1 MIVDGKPVVMGSRT
15 VKDPNGY
22 DIMTVYIADKN
33 GYRAVSKVAYRG
45 LSKEERL
52 KQARYKSLIIGG

>member
-22 DIMTVYIADKN
+22 DIMTIYIADKN
-33 GYRAVSKVAYRG
+33 GYRAISKVAYRG
-45 LSKEERL
+45 LSKEERR
-52 KQARYKSLIIGG
+52 KQALLKSSVGK